1 MFHLQQENIS
11 ITAPIIVFHR
21 RTVVTDSYFVRL
33 PIKISGTLSPSRLF
47 LNHHRI
53 LAELFIAPIISH
65 PNPIHLR
72 TNSRVP
78 MVTSQ
83 LPRQLHSS
91 ESLGTSTPSVEMQT
105 YYDVVI
111 QHHHSNMCNLLGC
124 QFRIYNQ
131 ATNNSSSSSE
141 ILPCRRYRHFI
152 LHKRAATSLLDGKS
166 LMNVTHTGN
175 QQQLA
180 LLLRRKRQ
188 NRRRH
193 LHKRVWEVTCVDCYH
208 LAR

>member
-11 ITAPIIVFHR
+11 ITAPIIVLIVFHR
-21 RTVVTDSYFVRL
+21 RTVVTDSYCVHL

-83 LPRQLHSS
+83 LPRQLHSYHLS
-91 ESLGTSTPSVEMQT
+91 YLDNFIPL
-105 YYDVVI
+105 
-111 QHHHSNMCNLLGC
+111 NLLAPALHPLKC
-124 QFRIYNQ
+124 KH
-131 ATNNSSSSSE
+131 TTMSSSS
-141 ILPCRRYRHFI
+141 IITQTC
-152 LHKRAATSLLDGKS
+152 
-166 LMNVTHTGN
+166 
-175 QQQLA
+175 
-180 LLLRRKRQ
+180 
-188 NRRRH
+188 
-193 LHKRVWEVTCVDCYH
+193 VTC
-208 LAR
+208 